1 MCCIGTLSD
10 NAMKLKKKHFEAIII
25 INKTDSKTLCKVL
38 TEYHALSD
46 GIVPPY
52 TIENWQLAPDK
63 HILSFP
69 KGITFEEF
77 DNLLTWLDNEI
88 KSTKDIYGYNSTK
101 RLKGIRTLEKAMFW
115 IDPIYKVLYI
125 CIENGETYKKS
136 DKETHKFE
144 RATWHKKYIPTQV
157 QGWKNRAR
165 LIASYSFKPTKITK
179 HSWISE
185 MSFWC
190 FMIIAFLTII
200 AGITFGRNTIFSYDV
215 KFWLTILG
223 ILALSVGT
231 VHVISPKEKQSLHH
245 LVGKQKMYIINTFL
259 LLSSISISLNYFISS
274 GDAKQAI
281 VTIDE
286 TWMNRDRH
294 HLTFAKFRF
303 PPHNN
308 EKVSCNIP
316 EDTYENIKPG
326 DKCIVHYY
334 KGIMGYLVIRS
345 LTKVE

>member
-1 MCCIGTLSD
+1 
-10 NAMKLKKKHFEAIII
+10 
-25 INKTDSKTLCKVL
+25 
-38 TEYHALSD
+38 
-46 GIVPPY
+46 
-52 TIENWQLAPDK
+52 
-63 HILSFP
+63 
-69 KGITFEEF
+69 
-77 DNLLTWLDNEI
+77 
-88 KSTKDIYGYNSTK
+88 
-101 RLKGIRTLEKAMFW
+101 MFW

-125 CIENGETYKKS
+125 CIENGETYKES
-136 DKETHKFE
+136 DKEPHKFE
-144 RATWHKKYIPTQV
+144 RATCHKKYIPTQV

-165 LIASYSFKPTKITK
+165 LIASYSFKPAKITK

-231 VHVISPKEKQSLHH
+231 VHVVSPKEKQSLHH
-245 LVGKQKMYIINTFL
+245 LVGKQKMYIINTFF

-281 VTIDE
+281 VTIDD
-286 TWMNRDRH
+286 TWMNRGRH

-345 LTKVE
+345 LTKVEWCPLQKHNLQLCNFHVFSFSCFITHRPLTYRWISVILLKRIFATWWNHTLSSKYRWTQEHGFSFRRIGYRHSAHQLQLTDMRKMGKTIRNKYKL